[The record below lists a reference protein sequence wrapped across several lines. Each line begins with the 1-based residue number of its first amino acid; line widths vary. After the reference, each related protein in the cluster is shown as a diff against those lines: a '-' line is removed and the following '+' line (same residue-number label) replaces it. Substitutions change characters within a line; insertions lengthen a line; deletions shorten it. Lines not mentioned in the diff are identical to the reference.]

1 MSAWETEVKR
11 LDVNRGILRYD
22 LDVMVATAYN
32 SFYCRQ
38 LELTILSLEYNIAVL
53 RAHRPPVLKKIAH
66 LLLPINESL
75 Y

>member
-1 MSAWETEVKR
+1 MTDWEKEVER
-11 LDVNRGILRYD
+11 LDLNRGILRHD
-22 LDVMVATAYN
+22 LDVMVSTCYN

-38 LELTILSLEYNIAVL
+38 LELTIQCLEYNIAIL
-53 RAHRPPVLKKIAH
+53 RTHRPPVLKKVQH

>member
-1 MSAWETEVKR
+1 MDWEKEVER
-11 LDVNRGILRYD
+11 LDLNRGILRHD
-22 LDVMVATAYN
+22 LDVMVRTCYN

-38 LELTILSLEYNIAVL
+38 LELTIQSLEYNIAVL
-53 RAHRPPVLKKIAH
+53 RAHRPPVLKKIQH